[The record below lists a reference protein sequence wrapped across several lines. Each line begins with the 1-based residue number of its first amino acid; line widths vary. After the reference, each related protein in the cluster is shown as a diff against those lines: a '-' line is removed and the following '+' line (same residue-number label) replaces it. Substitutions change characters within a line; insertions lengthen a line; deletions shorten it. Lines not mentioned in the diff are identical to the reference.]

1 MKVFIKRKFLSVET
15 ILGTYTHTNTHT
27 DARTHEHTD
36 YTKFN
41 VTHNLKRAANRLET
55 GEESRKTANM
65 AIDLGKEMF

>member
-15 ILGTYTHTNTHT
+15 ILGTYTHTG
-27 DARTHEHTD
+27 ARTHEHTD
-36 YTKFN
+36 YTKCN

-55 GEESRKTANM
+55 GEESRKTENM